1 MQTTKELETIND
13 DIWQNAIGD
22 LLKTEKRAVLTL
34 LSKFNALKEAAIEK
48 QVELDECLQEK
59 KDSLN
64 EKARYNMFFFKE

>member
-1 MQTTKELETIND
+1 M
-13 DIWQNAIGD
+13 
-22 LLKTEKRAVLTL
+22 L

-64 EKARYNMFFFKE
+64 EKARYNMFFFKEQYSLILVL